1 MLSLLTFLLLAAP
14 GGDAVVLRAGTIHL
28 VQDGQVL
35 TDSAILVED
44 GKIVAI
50 GADLE
55 TPIGVREVDY
65 GPDATI
71 VPGFVAADSPY
82 GAGGSAERS
91 AAPMLRA
98 IDNFDP
104 YSRYTSALSG
114 GVTTC
119 YLNPGVDRLI
129 AGLGGVVKMKGHESE
144 DYLLLG
150 ASSIQGSISSSA
162 RNTTAF
168 WEPPLPATVD
178 VGLGVAQPQLP
189 HSTMGAIVGLQEL
202 FDFAGGDQ
210 SQESEWGAAAG
221 PALARVISDGLGWR
235 MAVDDSRQTTA
246 LLTFFGGVNQPL
258 VLEGN
263 AGFVDVADELGAAG
277 VSVIF
282 KPGESTSSGGS
293 VRIILG
299 GGAAFFTSSG
309 VPGGEDAKA
318 GLGLQWRSA
327 SKLMEAGVTVAVAT
341 PRGKPISE
349 LLLRTSIARRGGMSA
364 ENALRAITLN
374 AAEILG
380 VADRVGSLVVGKD
393 ADFAILNGA
402 PINHETRVL
411 ATWVDGE
418 LAWETS
424 KYSATI
430 IAVDELHLGDGIV
443 LTPGEVLMQSGRI
456 VEVGRHVARPAGAK
470 VVRGA
475 AAMPGAI
482 DAWGHLGLEGSSKG
496 FNASFDLSRL
506 VAPGND
512 EDQRVAAAGVT
523 TVNMAPKSAS
533 HGTPFMPYKP
543 VGTNPGSM
551 VLRNPAGVRLM
562 WDNPIPSMA
571 GASVRA
577 TLGKAAEYKK
587 KWEEYEAKLA
597 AWTPPA
603 PEADDEEDED
613 EDEKGEDEDEDGDDE
628 DKKKKKPK
636 KKPDAISSTGTWEA
650 EGARLRLTE
659 TGGSLEGYLRLD
671 GVDDL
676 ITLTGSR
683 EEYVATLNG
692 EAGTSPISLTLT
704 QEFED
709 NFVAQARFEG
719 TYTLGDADPIDVN
732 WPRTGTDYPMASMP
746 ERRKVTEAKAPKGTP
761 KSPGINPGLEP
772 IRQAMLG
779 NSMVLVNINNGEQLG
794 TCLAVF
800 KKYGIRPVLEGRARP
815 SSSQAGLISGVLLGS
830 ASSAP
835 PPAGIPFM
843 VRTNEE
849 GDAAQLLDDIA
860 IAVGKGLSPSSAV
873 RGLTGYPAE
882 MLGISHRVGLLK
894 AGRDADLILFD
905 GPPLLPSSQV
915 LKVWVSGKEVSR

>member
-1 MLSLLTFLLLAAP
+1 MLSLLTFLLFAAP

-28 VQDGQVL
+28 VHDGQVL

-50 GADLE
+50 GADLK
-55 TPIGVREVDY
+55 TPLGVREVDY
-65 GPDATI
+65 GSDATI

-129 AGLGGVVKMKGHESE
+129 AGLGGVVKMKGNGSE
-144 DYLLLG
+144 NYLLLG

-221 PALARVISDGLGWR
+221 PALAGVISEGLGWR

-246 LLTFFGGVNQPL
+246 LLDFFGGVSQPL

-299 GGAAFFTSSG
+299 GGAAFFMSSG

-349 LLLRTSIARRGGMSA
+349 LLLRTSLARRGGMSE

-393 ADFAILNGA
+393 ADFAVLSGA

-482 DAWGHLGLEGSSKG
+482 DGWGQLGLEGSSRG
-496 FNASFDLSRL
+496 FSTSFDLSRI
-506 VAPGND
+506 VGPGSD

-551 VLRNPAGVRLM
+551 VLRNPAGMRLV

-577 TLGKAAEYKK
+577 TLGKAVEYKK

-603 PEADDEEDED
+603 PEAADEEDED
-613 EDEKGEDEDEDGDDE
+613 EAEKGEGEGEGDE

-650 EGARLRLTE
+650 DGARLRLIETE
-659 TGGSLEGYLRLD
+659 GSLEGYLRLD

-709 NFVAQARFEG
+709 NFVDQARFEG
-719 TYTLGDADPIDVN
+719 TYTIGATEPVEVN
-732 WPRTGTDYPMASMP
+732 WSRTGTDYPMASMP
-746 ERRKVTEAKAPKGTP
+746 ERRKVVEAKAPKGTP

-800 KKYGIRPVLEGRARP
+800 KQYGIRPVLEGRARP

-830 ASSAP
+830 ASATP

-843 VRTNEE
+843 VRTNAE

>member
-35 TDSAILVED
+35 TNSAILVED

-50 GADLE
+50 GVDLK
-55 TPIGVREVDY
+55 TPLGVREVDY

-129 AGLGGVVKMKGHESE
+129 AGLGGVVKMKGHGSE

-150 ASSIQGSISSSA
+150 APSIQGSISSSA
-162 RNTTAF
+162 RNTAAF

-221 PALARVISDGLGWR
+221 PALAGVISDGLGWR

-246 LLTFFGGVNQPL
+246 LLDFFGGVSQPL

-293 VRIILG
+293 SRIMLG
-299 GGAAFFTSSG
+299 GGSAFFMTSIPS
-309 VPGGEDAKA
+309 GGEGAEA
-318 GLGLQWRSA
+318 ALGQQWRSA

-341 PRGKPISE
+341 PRGRPISE
-349 LLLRTSIARRGGMSA
+349 LLLRTSLARRGGMSA

-393 ADFAILNGA
+393 ADFAVLSGA

-482 DAWGHLGLEGSSKG
+482 DAWGQLGLEGSSKG
-496 FNASFDLSRL
+496 FSASFDLSRI
-506 VAPGND
+506 VAPGSD

-543 VGTNPGSM
+543 VGTDPGSM

-587 KWEEYEAKLA
+587 KWEEYEVKLA

-603 PEADDEEDED
+603 PEAVDEEDED
-613 EDEKGEDEDEDGDDE
+613 EEGKDEDGDDE
-628 DKKKKKPK
+628 DEKKKKPK

-650 EGARLRLTE
+650 DGARLRLTE
-659 TGGSLEGYLRLD
+659 TGGSLEGYLRLN
-671 GVDDL
+671 GVKDL

-692 EAGTSPISLTLT
+692 EAGADSISLTLT

-719 TYTLGDADPIDVN
+719 TYTLGDAEPVDVN

-746 ERRKVTEAKAPKGTP
+746 ERRKVTGAKAPKGTP

-779 NSMVLVNINNGEQLG
+779 KSMVLVNINNAEQLG
-794 TCLAVF
+794 ACLAVF
-800 KKYGIRPVLEGRARP
+800 KQYGIRPVLEGRARP